1 MGKPSGGYSHSA
13 GRFLHGN
20 YDPRMPNKR
29 IVVCLGAGGVGK
41 TTTSAALALGLAA
54 RGQKVLVVTID
65 PAKRLAATLGVEQM
79 SAEAQGSPHR
89 IDPKR
94 FAEEGVA
101 MKGELWAMMLDPK
114 RAFDEIITRLAR
126 DDDER
131 EQILADPVYQQLSSA
146 VAGSNELSA
155 ITKLHELHHEYDF
168 DVIVLD
174 TPPSRNALDFLDA
187 PTRLM
192 GFLEGRALKVFMAPS
207 GITARLF
214 GRSTGL
220 VFAIFARV
228 TGVDMM
234 ADLSRFFRTLSG
246 VIDGF
251 GERTRDVA
259 SLLREPSSTFWIVT
273 SPEPEPALEA
283 VFLAERLSTRGLAHG
298 ELVVNRAYSGGG
310 LDGHSPEDVQ
320 ALLAPTLGKGLAAR
334 AAHNLADFDVLVK
347 RDAETIARLSSAL
360 EVGEPIVV
368 PSMDGDTQGLT
379 DLAAIAA
386 HLMKAPAG

>member
-1 MGKPSGGYSHSA
+1 MSK
-13 GRFLHGN
+13 
-20 YDPRMPNKR
+20 KR

-65 PAKRLAATLGVEQM
+65 PAKRLAETLGVEQV

-89 IDPKR
+89 IDPDR
-94 FAEEGVA
+94 FADEGIA

-259 SLLREPSSTFWIVT
+259 SLLREPSTTFWIVT

-298 ELVVNRAYSGGG
+298 ELVVNRAYSGEG

-320 ALLAPTLGKGLAAR
+320 ALLAPALGKGLAGR

-368 PSMDGDTQGLT
+368 PYMDGDTQGLT

-386 HLMKAPAG
+386 HLIKAPAG